1 MTHEY
6 DVIVVGAGILGAA
19 TAHHILEAHPGLSAL
34 LIDRD
39 GVAQGNT
46 SKSVAMV
53 RDAFTSPP
61 SHALAYASIESY
73 KRMHAAVAGGI
84 GLNRLM
90 YLWLFTEERAAFNA
104 KAIQRLRSEGVEV
117 ELLDAS
123 ALQTR
128 APCMRLSP
136 DDEESI
142 AYGIPPIHSGLL
154 CRNCFAVDPVAI
166 TQHYVDAF
174 AAAGGRT
181 RYGAEVE
188 DFARHPLEPLLF
200 EGEAVPGQPF
210 PSQAQKIG
218 GVRLTNGD
226 IIRAQA
232 TVLATGA
239 WSRGLTDKL
248 GKGSLLS
255 PKKRQWFYLEG
266 EALAPLFDLPAFG
279 NEDGTLPFTIL
290 PQGIYMK
297 PSHEGG
303 FYLAFADDIGR
314 EIGLDTAPERD
325 YLVNCIHPFVKG
337 YFPAFASA
345 TLKAMDAGSYCYDE
359 VYRTPIV
366 DWIHDGIMLVSGASG
381 SGIMKADAIGRVAAR
396 RYELGCA
403 GHGRFPT
410 EIELPGNVTLDTE
423 DLTIRGRSR
432 IEPEQLVI

>member
-1 MTHEY
+1 MSHEH

-19 TAHHILEAHPGLSAL
+19 TAHHILSGQPQLSVL

-53 RDAFTSPP
+53 RDTFTSPP
-61 SHALAYASIESY
+61 SHALAYASIEAY
-73 KRMHAAVAGGI
+73 KHMHEAVGGGI
-84 GLNRLM
+84 GLNRMM
-90 YLWLFTEERAAFNA
+90 YLWLFTEKRADYNA
-104 KAIQRLRSEGVEV
+104 RAIRRLRSEGVDV
-117 ELLDAS
+117 ELLDADT
-123 ALQTR
+123 LHDC
-128 APCMRLSP
+128 APCMALVP
-136 DDEESI
+136 DDEESV

-166 TQHYVDAF
+166 AQHYVNAF
-174 AAAGGRT
+174 TSAGGET

-188 DFARHPLEPLLF
+188 NFARHPLKPLRF
-200 EGEAVPGQPF
+200 EGEEVPGQPF
-210 PSQAQKIG
+210 PSQAQKID
-218 GVRLTNGD
+218 GVRLTTGETL
-226 IIRAQA
+226 RAR
-232 TVLATGA
+232 TTILATGA
-239 WSRGLTDKL
+239 WSRQLTDKL
-248 GKGSLLS
+248 GRGSLLS

-266 EALAPLFDLPAFG
+266 KKLATLFDLPGFG
-279 NEDGTLPFTIL
+279 NEDGTLPFTVL

-297 PSHEGG
+297 PSREGG

-314 EIGLDTAPERD
+314 EISLDTAPERD

-366 DWIHDGIMLVSGASG
+366 DWIHEGIMLVSGASG

-396 RYELGCA
+396 RHELGCA
-403 GHGRFPT
+403 GHGRFPSV
-410 EIELPGNVTLDTE
+410 IELPGNVTLDTE